1 MLGANVMWG
10 LMSPLAKFVM
20 GTGGV
25 TPMTITGLRV
35 AGAMVLFWTASLFGQ
50 RERVA
55 SADMLK
61 LFAASLLAIVFNQGC
76 FIFGVG
82 LSSPVDASV
91 ITTSMP
97 LLAMVFA
104 ALYLKEPVSG
114 KKVGGIAGGA
124 CRCVAADTRRSCGGG
139 GSGWRKQLCL
149 GRFAGTARTV

>member
-55 SADMLK
+55 ETVMSG
-61 LFAASLLAIVFNQGC
+61 AICWYCSHSVAMPC
-76 FIFGVG
+76 ISC
-82 LSSPVDASV
+82 SSRIS
-91 ITTSMP
+91 
-97 LLAMVFA
+97 
-104 ALYLKEPVSG
+104 
-114 KKVGGIAGGA
+114 
-124 CRCVAADTRRSCGGG
+124 
-139 GSGWRKQLCL
+139 
-149 GRFAGTARTV
+149 

>member
-114 KKVGGIAGGA
+114 KKVGGHCGGG